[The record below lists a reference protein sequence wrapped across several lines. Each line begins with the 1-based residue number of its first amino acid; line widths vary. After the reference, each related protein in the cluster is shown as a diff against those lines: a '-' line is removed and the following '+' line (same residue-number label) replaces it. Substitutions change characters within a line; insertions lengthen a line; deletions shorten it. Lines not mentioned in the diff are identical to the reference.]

1 MSTPIIRRAV
11 PMALL
16 PLTLV
21 AGVLAATPWLRSFP
35 SDVVAVPL
43 YGAAVLSPLVPAV
56 TVRFGVRRVW
66 ASLLIDVVAYVV
78 YTLLAALHDPLA
90 FSDLIDGLF
99 RGPSQILTFALPLV
113 SPRSLLVAP
122 VTLAWLAGAIAG
134 ECFTRR
140 WFTLLPYPALLLSY
154 GLAYAA
160 TVRAAESG
168 APVSRQNEL
177 VIAGLLLGTLLLM
190 RVAQT
195 WVRQDETAE
204 STQADGIL
212 PMRGL
217 VVGAA
222 TTVVVALVASLA
234 AQSSAFT
241 RATTTPQRVPSV
253 DDSKPLTPVAFI
265 ASLRP
270 TDDKAP
276 GVPVFTVQT
285 NRDAPGYF
293 GIANVDSYDGEG
305 WSFDR
310 TFRPSGGVLP
320 DDTDASLRLAGATT
334 TQAITIAKGPLAGT
348 AWMPYLYR
356 PHKVT
361 GASVNIDPASGM
373 IVPAGHL
380 EQGEHYQVQSRVS
393 TTTFDKLGKGAV
405 ADTSTGAQNTA
416 LLPGQRQY
424 LADAIQ
430 AFSDETGVPS
440 SPAIPFLQALQK
452 DLQTRYSLYGTTST
466 AAGTPATSPA
476 PPTGTTA
483 HRLVEPQLRPTGTRT
498 PAKKTHPKTTPAKP
512 PAVKSTTPAAPPTSP
527 AAPVESFGA
536 RQGTTG
542 LSDVL
547 ASIVL
552 GARTG
557 TAEQYATLVALLARQ
572 LGIPARLVTGF
583 RVTDPDG
590 GTLRRGRYE
599 VTTKQAWT
607 WVEVPIVGQGWVV
620 LDAAPSSVSNARASS
635 SAAASPPPSPT
646 SSPTQN
652 VLITKSNGGHAIAPK
667 SEVPAGPG
675 ASHKALVVAL
685 LIVFGALLVAALVLL
700 LFRKALR
707 RRRRQRDPDPRA
719 RVVGAWRESID
730 VLTEAGLP
738 DLTNLTG
745 AEIAGL
751 AGAQFGADP
760 GSQVSFIGQTANS
773 AAYST
778 ALLVGPQDADAAW
791 QAEKALRRQ
800 VNRQLGFGGRLTA
813 WLRYHRNPHLE
824 RVEGP
829 PSWATESVARHA
841 APRRARRFRRRG
853 H

>member
-1 MSTPIIRRAV
+1 MSTPIVRRAI

-43 YGAAVLSPLVPAV
+43 YGAAVISPLVPAV
-56 TVRFGVRRVW
+56 TMRFGVRRVW
-66 ASLLIDVVAYVV
+66 ASLLIDVAAFVV

-122 VTLAWLAGAIAG
+122 VALAWLAGAIAG

-140 WFTLLPYPALLLSY
+140 WFTVLPYPALLLGY

-195 WVRQDETAE
+195 WVRQDQTSE

-217 VVGAA
+217 VVGAV
-222 TTVVVALVASLA
+222 TTVVVALVASLV

-241 RATTTPQRVPSV
+241 RTTTTPQRVPSV

-270 TDDKAP
+270 ADDKAP

-285 NRDAPGYF
+285 SRDAPGYF

-320 DDTDASLRLAGATT
+320 DDTDTSLRLAGATT

-356 PHKVT
+356 PQKVT

-373 IVPAGHL
+373 IVPAGRL
-380 EQGEHYQVQSRVS
+380 AQGEHYQVESRVS
-393 TTTFDKLGKGAV
+393 TTTFDKLGKAAV

-416 LLPGQRQY
+416 LLPGQRPY

-466 AAGTPATSPA
+466 AASSPA
-476 PPTGTTA
+476 PPTGTSE
-483 HRLVEPQLRPTGTRT
+483 HRLVQPQFKPTTRP
-498 PAKKTHPKTTPAKP
+498 PAKNTPPKTTPARTPAKP
-512 PAVKSTTPAAPPTSP
+512 TTPAATPTTP
-527 AAPVESFGA
+527 AAPVESFGP

-572 LGIPARLVTGF
+572 LGVPARLVTGF
-583 RVTDPDG
+583 RVSDVDG
-590 GTLRRGRYE
+590 GTLRHGRYE

-607 WVEVPIVGQGWVV
+607 WVEIPIVGKGWVV

-635 SAAASPPPSPT
+635 SAAASPSPTPT

-667 SEVPAGPG
+667 SDVPAGPG

-685 LIVFGALLVAALVLL
+685 LITFGVLVLAVLVLL
-700 LFRKALR
+700 LLRKGLR

-738 DLTNLTG
+738 DLSNLTS

-760 GSQVSFIGQTANS
+760 GSQVSYIGQTANS

-778 ALLVGPQDADAAW
+778 ALLVGPRDADAAW

-800 VNRQLGFGGRLTA
+800 VNRQLGLRGRFTA
-813 WLRYHRNPHLE
+813 WLRYHRNPHVE
-824 RVEGP
+824 VIEGP
-829 PSWATESVARHA
+829 RSWATESAGRHA
-841 APRRARRFRRRG
+841 APRKARWFRRRG

>member
-1 MSTPIIRRAV
+1 
-11 PMALL
+11 MALL

-43 YGAAVLSPLVPAV
+43 YGAAILSPLVPAV

-66 ASLLIDVVAYVV
+66 ASLLIDVVAFVV

-122 VTLAWLAGAIAG
+122 VALAWLAGAIAG

-140 WFTLLPYPALLLSY
+140 WFTVLPYPALLLGY

-195 WVRQDETAE
+195 WVRQDETSE

-217 VVGAA
+217 VVGAV

-241 RATTTPQRVPSV
+241 RTTTTPQRVPSV

-270 TDDKAP
+270 ADDKAP
-276 GVPVFTVQT
+276 EVPVFTVQT
-285 NRDAPGYF
+285 SRDAPGYF

-320 DDTDASLRLAGATT
+320 DDTDASLRLVGATT

-356 PHKVT
+356 PQKVT

-380 EQGEHYQVQSRVS
+380 AQGEHYQVASRVS

-466 AAGTPATSPA
+466 AATTPA
-476 PPTGTTA
+476 PPTGTSE
-483 HRLVEPQLRPTGTRT
+483 HRLVEPQLKPTGKRT
-498 PAKKTHPKTTPAKP
+498 PAKNTHPKTTPAKTP
-512 PAVKSTTPAAPPTSP
+512 VKPTTPTATPTTP
-527 AAPVESFGA
+527 AAPVESFGP

-583 RVTDPDG
+583 RVNDTDG
-590 GTLRRGRYE
+590 GTLRHGRYE

-607 WVEVPIVGQGWVV
+607 WVEIPIVGQGWMV

-635 SAAASPPPSPT
+635 SAAASPSPTPT

-667 SEVPAGPG
+667 SDVPAGPG
-675 ASHKALVVAL
+675 ASHKALVIAL
-685 LIVFGALLVAALVLL
+685 LITFGALVLAALVLL
-700 LFRKALR
+700 LLRKGMR

-738 DLTNLTG
+738 DLTNLTST
-745 AEIAGL
+745 EIAGL
-751 AGAQFGADP
+751 TGAQFGADP
-760 GSQVSFIGQTANS
+760 GSQVSYIGQTANS

-800 VNRQLGFGGRLTA
+800 VNRQLGFGGRFAA
-813 WLRYHRNPHLE
+813 WLRYHRNPHVE
-824 RVEGP
+824 VIEGP
-829 PSWATESVARHA
+829 RSWATESSARHA
-841 APRRARRFRRRG
+841 APRKARWFRRRG

>member
-1 MSTPIIRRAV
+1 MSTPIVRRAV

-43 YGAAVLSPLVPAV
+43 YGAAILSPLVPAV

-66 ASLLIDVVAYVV
+66 ASLLIDVVAFVV
-78 YTLLAALHDPLA
+78 YALLAALHDPLA

-113 SPRSLLVAP
+113 SPRSLLVVP
-122 VTLAWLAGAIAG
+122 VALAWLAGAIAG

-140 WFTLLPYPALLLSY
+140 WFTVLPYPALLLGY

-195 WVRQDETAE
+195 WVRQDETSE

-217 VVGAA
+217 VVGAV

-241 RATTTPQRVPSV
+241 RTTTTPQRVPSV
-253 DDSKPLTPVAFI
+253 DDSKPLTPVAFV

-270 TDDKAP
+270 ADDKAP

-285 NRDAPGYF
+285 SRDAPGYF
-293 GIANVDSYDGEG
+293 GIAHVDSYDGEG

-320 DDTDASLRLAGATT
+320 DDTDASLRLVGATT

-356 PHKVT
+356 PQKVT

-380 EQGEHYQVQSRVS
+380 AQGEHYEVESRVS
-393 TTTFDKLGKGAV
+393 TTTFDRLGKGAV

-466 AAGTPATSPA
+466 AATTPV
-476 PPTGTTA
+476 PPTGTSE
-483 HRLVEPQLRPTGTRT
+483 HRLVEPQLKPTGKRT
-498 PAKKTHPKTTPAKP
+498 PAKSTHPKTTPAKT
-512 PAVKSTTPAAPPTSP
+512 PAKPTTPTATPTSP
-527 AAPVESFGA
+527 AAPVESFGP

-572 LGIPARLVTGF
+572 LGVPARLVTGF
-583 RVTDPDG
+583 RVSDTDG
-590 GTLRRGRYE
+590 GTLRHGRYE

-607 WVEVPIVGQGWVV
+607 WVEIPIVGQGWVV

-635 SAAASPPPSPT
+635 SAAASPSPTPT

-675 ASHKALVVAL
+675 ASHKALVIAL
-685 LIVFGALLVAALVLL
+685 LITFGALVLAALLL
-700 LFRKALR
+700 LLLRKGLR

-738 DLTNLTG
+738 DLTNLTST
-745 AEIAGL
+745 EIAGL

-760 GSQVSFIGQTANS
+760 GSQVSYIGQTANS

-800 VNRQLGFGGRLTA
+800 VNRQLGFGGRFAA
-813 WLRYHRNPHLE
+813 WLRYHRNPHVE
-824 RVEGP
+824 VIEGP
-829 PSWATESVARHA
+829 RSWATESAGRHA
-841 APRRARRFRRRG
+841 ASRKMSRLRRRG